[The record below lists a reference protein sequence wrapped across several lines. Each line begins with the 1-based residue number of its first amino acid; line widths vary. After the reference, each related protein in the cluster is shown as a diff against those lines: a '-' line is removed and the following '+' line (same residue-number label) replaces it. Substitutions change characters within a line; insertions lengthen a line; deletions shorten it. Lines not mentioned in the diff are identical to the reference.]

1 MKEEL
6 LFIGIIFL
14 LSLIASVYYGGIKR
28 FAAAVKEKKY
38 QQATIELI
46 ILLAITA
53 ICVFIVK
60 PFQTQT
66 VALAVWP
73 IWFISS
79 V

>member
-60 PFQTQT
+60 PFHMT
-66 VALAVWP
+66 VFLVSL
-73 IWFISS
+73 FQ
-79 V
+79 